1 MPLNPVLIGK
11 VLGFL
16 LVLSTI
22 ISVAVRQ
29 PNNFR
34 IVLSHLSLGLM
45 VLFTFSPSGN
55 VKFFSSTLSI
65 LCNIIAL
72 LLLIFYRK
80 DDKDLWGLPKGNK
93 PGEEDLLFY
102 FCVTFSTSIVASLSN
117 LESGQAFFIG
127 VVMAVITYGIGLS
140 LIYF

>member
-1 MPLNPVLIGK
+1 MPLNPVLFGK

-93 PGEEDLLFY
+93 PGEEDRYFYIYVTLSTLL
-102 FCVTFSTSIVASLSN
+102 VGSLST
-117 LESGQAFFIG
+117 LESGQVFLATSALALIF
-127 VVMAVITYGIGLS
+127 YGIGLS
-140 LIYF
+140 LIY